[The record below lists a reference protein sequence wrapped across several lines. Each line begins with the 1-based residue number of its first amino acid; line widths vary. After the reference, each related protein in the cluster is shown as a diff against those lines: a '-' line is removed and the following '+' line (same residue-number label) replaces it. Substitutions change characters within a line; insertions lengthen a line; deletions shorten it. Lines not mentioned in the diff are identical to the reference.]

1 MSVLHSK
8 RPILLAI
15 VLLATLAISPA
26 ALAHE
31 GREVGE
37 LNFVVGFAEEPALEG
52 QPNAVFLRVT
62 AKGSHDTSG
71 DHDDEAHEDEGDE
84 GEGHEDEGHADES
97 HEDAHD
103 AQIAADSQM
112 SVSISLELD
121 AMTGA
126 NLTVVPQGFT
136 FAAENVNKPHVPG
149 EGHAH
154 VYVNG
159 FKVGRLYGPATHL
172 DKMKAG
178 INEVRV
184 TLNANSHQEYTWNGQ
199 AVTATATIHV
209 ENGGEG
215 YGKPESMSM
224 GEDEGGH
231 GHAAEVPVEG
241 LEDSLQVEVT
251 HLGSNSSTT
260 LPLTPRFGEP
270 GSYESVLIPTS
281 PGKYR
286 FRFFGEIRGEP
297 VDEVFES
304 GTGTFDE
311 VVAAADVQFPLK
323 VASLRELEGVTRSA
337 QDAAVSANDDA
348 ALAGRLGIIGIV
360 VGAIGAVVGTAG
372 LAAAM
377 RSRSRN

>member
-8 RPILLAI
+8 RHILLAI

-97 HEDAHD
+97 DEDAHD

-136 FAAENVNKPHVPG
+136 FAAENVNKPHLPG

-159 FKVGRLYGPATHL
+159 VKVGRLYGPSMHL
-172 DKMKAG
+172 GKMQAG
-178 INEVRV
+178 IHEVRV

-199 AVTATATIHV
+199 AVAATATIHV
-209 ENGGEG
+209 ERGGEG
-215 YGKPESMSM
+215 YGEPEGMSM
-224 GEDEGGH
+224 GEAEG
-231 GHAAEVPVEG
+231 GHAAEVAVEG
-241 LEDSLQVEVT
+241 LESSLQVEVT

-260 LPLTPRFGEP
+260 LPLTPKFGEP

-297 VDEVFES
+297 IDEVFES
-304 GTGTFDE
+304 GAGTFDE

-377 RSRSRN
+377 RNRSRN